1 MTTKESDIQQ
11 GASYPYV
18 AFPIA
23 MTIAEAV
30 RDCGGAKSPV
40 PKSLLASRLKEDEKS
55 QGFTFRIGAA
65 KCYGLIEG
73 RSAYM
78 LTANAQ
84 SYFYPTTEQDKAE
97 AQLSFLASPPA
108 FSEIIKKYD
117 GSELPKPE
125 ILANIFHRQLR
136 VPESWSSRTASYF
149 TRAAQLVGAL
159 DERGFLRFGAA
170 KHESAKISIVGAS
183 SSAASTAEV
192 VSKITPQPVAA
203 PTAQPKP
210 GCHNYTLPLSDGREV
225 NIQAPLDITAKEIK
239 RLQKWIEFTLQIDWS
254 EKDES

>member
-1 MTTKESDIQQ
+1 MATKESDLQQ

-18 AFPIA
+18 SLQIA

-55 QGFTFRIGAA
+55 QGLTFRIGAA
-65 KCYGLIEG
+65 KCFGLIEG
-73 RSAYM
+73 RSAYT
-78 LTANAQ
+78 LTPNAQ
-84 SYFYPTTEQDKAE
+84 RYFYPTTDQDKVE
-97 AQLSFLASPPA
+97 AQLSFLAAPSA
-108 FSEIIKKYD
+108 FSEIIKRYD

-125 ILANIFHRQLR
+125 LLANIFHRQLR
-136 VPESWSSRTASYF
+136 VPESWSTRTASYF

-159 DERGFLRFGAA
+159 DEKGFLRFGAA
-170 KHESAKISIVGAS
+170 KHESVQVGVVGVS
-183 SSAASTAEV
+183 PPGPFTAEAA
-192 VSKITPQPVAA
+192 ILTPPQAAGPVL
-203 PTAQPKP
+203 PPKP
-210 GCHNYTLPLSDGREV
+210 GYHPYILPLSDSREV
-225 NIQAPLDITAKEIK
+225 TILAPLDITEKEIK